1 MIAVRKLGLPTEGR
15 LVQSELSEKLAR
27 LGYGARGAVYLVLGG
42 LASAAAFGAGGE
54 VASTEG
60 VFQEILSQP
69 FGQILLA
76 IVALGLLCFALWRV
90 AQSLL
95 DADHMGTDGKALV
108 IRTGL
113 GVSAVVNAA
122 LAVSAAGLVLGLA
135 SASGGDSSTRDWTAW
150 LLSAPLGRWLVAG
163 VGLAIAGTGLALAWK
178 GWQGDVAKRLSLT
191 QQQRRW
197 AVPTGRAG
205 YLARGL
211 VFVIIGGFLLVA
223 ALQADPA
230 EAKGITGALRALEE
244 QPYGWLLFGLTAL
257 GLVAFGAFQL
267 VVAVFR
273 RIDAPDVD
281 HAVSKLRQGGGRF

>member
-1 MIAVRKLGLPTEGR
+1 M
-15 LVQSELSEKLAR
+15 QSGASEKLAR
-27 LGYGARGAVYLVLGG
+27 LGYAARGVVYLVLGG
-42 LASAAAFGAGGE
+42 LASAAAFGSGGE
-54 VASTEG
+54 VAGTEG

-69 FGQILLA
+69 FGQVLLA
-76 IVALGLLCFALWRV
+76 VVALGLLCFALWRV

-95 DADHMGTDGKALV
+95 DADHMGRDGKALV

-122 LAVSAAGLVLGLA
+122 LAVSAASLLLGLA
-135 SASGGDSSTRDWTAW
+135 SASGDDSSAQDWTAW
-150 LLSAPLGRWLVAG
+150 LLSVPLGRWLVAG
-163 VGLAIAGTGLALAWK
+163 VGLAIAGTGLALGWK
-178 GWQGDVAKRLSLT
+178 GWHGEVAKRLSLSSE
-191 QQQRRW
+191 QRRW
-197 AVPTGRAG
+197 AVPLGRAG

-230 EAKGITGALRALEE
+230 EAKGITGALRTLEQ

-257 GLVAFGAFQL
+257 GLFAFGAFQL

-281 HAVSKLRQGGGRF
+281 GAMSRLQHTGRGMLG